1 MALDRNHDRLPCD
14 VELATLV
21 AQITDNAPATAPALA
36 HQASCSYCQT
46 ALRDLREAWRDVQ
59 ALARAPVPI
68 PPGLTARIMHR
79 VRDLARHAAE
89 NLILTGTPPGFIP
102 RPPPPPR
109 HAAENLILTGTRGH
123 TQISHTVIA
132 QVARRTTLAVPGVL
146 FASARLTPGQADD
159 PARLYLAIRL
169 VTIYGPALDAIAAAV
184 RSTLNRRLSTITGAN
199 VDRIDITFTDIDA
212 PSPKP

>member
-46 ALRDLREAWRDVQ
+46 ALRDLREAWGDVQ

-79 VRDLARHAAE
+79 VRDLA
-89 NLILTGTPPGFIP
+89 
-102 RPPPPPR
+102 R